1 MSITPSSKP
10 SRIATN
16 LYNTLLYFYPRQFR
30 QEYGRHMRQVFLDCY
45 RDELRYNGSL
55 ARFWSSM
62 FYDTVASAGSEHIYA
77 LITHCKRLLG
87 LEQRHALASASVNL
101 NIGSLTDIGRKRAV
115 NEDTMLS
122 IVPKDPDIM
131 AHKGA
136 LFVVADGMGG
146 HMKGEVASNLAV
158 KYIHE
163 TYYQDTNEDPQV
175 ALHRAIEVANHEI
188 YRRNNEQL
196 GNENEEALKQ
206 GMGTTCVAAV
216 LKDNFIYIANV
227 GDSLAYIV
235 RGDSLLQLAQDHS
248 WVAEQVRLGNLTPE
262 EAKNHD
268 KRNVITR
275 CLGTQADVEVYATS
289 ELAQDGDILI
299 LCTDG
304 LHALIGEDEL
314 RSIVQYSSPEESTQR
329 LIARA
334 NEQGGP
340 DNITAV
346 VVRVSL
352 AA

>member
-1 MSITPSSKP
+1 MNITPARPP
-10 SRIATN
+10 SRIGES
-16 LYNTLLYFYPRQFR
+16 LYSALLYLYPRQFR
-30 QEYGRHMRQVFLDCY
+30 QEYGRHMCQVFLDCY
-45 RDELRYNGSL
+45 RDELRYKGSL
-55 ARFWSSM
+55 ARFWSSI
-62 FYDTVASAGSEHIYA
+62 FYDTIASAGSEHMHS
-77 LITHCKRLLG
+77 LIVRCKRLLG
-87 LEQRHALASASVNL
+87 LEQRHALASASISL
-101 NIGSLTDIGRKRAV
+101 NVGSLTDIGRKRAV
-115 NEDTMLS
+115 NEDTMIS
-122 IVPKDPDIM
+122 IVPEDPNIM

-163 TYYQDTNEDPQV
+163 IYYQDTSEDPQV
-175 ALHRAIEVANHEI
+175 ALCHAIEVANHEI
-188 YRRNNEQL
+188 CRHNDEQL
-196 GNENEEALKQ
+196 GNEEQEARKN

-235 RGDSLLQLAQDHS
+235 RGNSLLQLAQDHS
-248 WVAEQVRLGNLTPE
+248 WVAEQVLLGKLTPE

-275 CLGTQADVEVYATS
+275 CLGTQADVEVYTTS
-289 ELAQDGDILI
+289 EPAQDGDILI

-304 LHALIGEDEL
+304 LHALIGEDDL
-314 RSIVQYSSPEESTQR
+314 RSIVQQYSPEESTQR

-346 VVRVSL
+346 VVHISL

>member
-1 MSITPSSKP
+1 MSITPAKP
-10 SRIATN
+10 PSHVGES
-16 LYNTLLYFYPRQFR
+16 LYSALLYLYPRQFR
-30 QEYGRHMRQVFLDCY
+30 QKYGRHMRQVFLDCY
-45 RDELRYNGSL
+45 TDELRHNGSL

-62 FYDTVASAGSEHIYA
+62 FYDTVASAGSEHILS
-77 LITHCKRLLG
+77 LIARCKRLLG
-87 LEQRHALASASVNL
+87 LEQRHALASASINL
-101 NIGSLTDIGRKRAV
+101 NVGSLTDIGRKRAV
-115 NEDTMLS
+115 NEDTMIS
-122 IVPKDPDIM
+122 IVPEDPNIM

-146 HMKGEVASNLAV
+146 HMQGEIASNLAV

-163 TYYQDTNEDPQV
+163 TYYQDTNKDPQV
-175 ALHRAIEVANHEI
+175 ALRHATEAANREI
-188 YRRNNEQL
+188 CRHNDEQL
-196 GNENEEALKQ
+196 SNEDKEARKK

-216 LKDNFIYIANV
+216 LKDNIIYIANV

-248 WVAEQVRLGNLTPE
+248 WVAEQVLLGKLTPE

-275 CLGTQADVEVYATS
+275 CLGTQASVEVYTTS
-289 ELAQDGDILI
+289 EPAQDNDVLV

-304 LHALIGEDEL
+304 LHALIGEDEM
-314 RSIVQYSSPEESTQR
+314 RSIVQQYSPEESTQR
-329 LIARA
+329 LIVRA

-346 VVRVSL
+346 VVRISL

>member
-1 MSITPSSKP
+1 MSITPASKP
-10 SRIATN
+10 SRIAESF
-16 LYNTLLYFYPRQFR
+16 YNTLLYLYPHQFR
-30 QEYGRHMRQVFLDCY
+30 QEYGRHMSQVFLDCY
-45 RDELRYNGSL
+45 RDKLRHNGSL

-62 FYDTVASAGSEHIYA
+62 FYDTVVSAGSEHIRTLVA
-77 LITHCKRLLG
+77 QCKRLLG
-87 LEQRHALASASVNL
+87 LEQRHALASASISL
-101 NIGSLTDIGRKRAV
+101 NVGSLTDIGRKRTA

-122 IVPKDPDIM
+122 IVPKDPNIM

-146 HMKGEVASNLAV
+146 HMQGEVASNLAV

-163 TYYQDTNEDPQV
+163 TYYQDTNDDPQV
-175 ALHRAIEVANHEI
+175 ALRHAIEVANSEI
-188 YRRNNEQL
+188 CRRNDEQL
-196 GNENEEALKQ
+196 GSEDKEAQKK

-216 LKDNFIYIANV
+216 LKDNVIYIANV

-235 RGDSLLQLAQDHS
+235 RGNTLLQLAQDHS
-248 WVAEQVRLGNLTPE
+248 WVAEQVRLGKLTPE

-275 CLGTQADVEVYATS
+275 SLGYQPDTEVYTTS
-289 ELAQDGDILI
+289 EPAQDGDILI

-304 LHALIGEDEL
+304 LHILVDEDEL
-314 RSIVQYSSPEESTQR
+314 LSIVQQYSPEESTQR

-352 AA
+352 TA